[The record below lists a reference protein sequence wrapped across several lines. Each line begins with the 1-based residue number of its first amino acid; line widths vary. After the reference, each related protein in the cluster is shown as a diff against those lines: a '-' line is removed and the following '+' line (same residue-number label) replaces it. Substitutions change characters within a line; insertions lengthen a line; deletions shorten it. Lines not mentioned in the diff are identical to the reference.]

1 MDEIWTGGQIVTES
15 GNRRYASPTLTSL
28 TLNLGGNNDDRH
40 TAPPPAEKCAGH
52 DVYAMKNGNGCAG
65 VAKTE
70 HIRSLTSHAPFAFCF
85 SFRTGCPDHEQAGLV
100 EKRLYY
106 IGNILKKHN
115 IVDRDIGNA
124 VIDKDLSLI

>member
-1 MDEIWTGGQIVTES
+1 MAG
-15 GNRRYASPTLTSL
+15 TLL
-28 TLNLGGNNDDRH
+28 
-40 TAPPPAEKCAGH
+40 PPAEKCAGH

-85 SFRTGCPDHEQAGLV
+85 SFRTGCPVHEQAGLV

-124 VIDKDLSLI
+124 VIDKDLSLM

>member
-1 MDEIWTGGQIVTES
+1 MGS
-15 GNRRYASPTLTSL
+15 G
-28 TLNLGGNNDDRH
+28 
-40 TAPPPAEKCAGH
+40 EKIAQR
-52 DVYAMKNGNGCAG
+52 
-65 VAKTE
+65 E

-85 SFRTGCPDHEQAGLV
+85 SFRTGCPVQEQVGLV